1 MAKVGLEYARIAVLH
16 ENSAETTPSYSDC
29 IKLGAAV
36 KFDCKVN
43 LSKATLFADNRLQE
57 SRAKFKDG
65 TLSVDI
71 DDLLDEARTL
81 MLGHTVD
88 KTTSE
93 VISNA
98 GDKSPYMGF
107 GIVGTVERGGVTKH
121 RAIWFCKVQFEEPS
135 ESGETEGETF
145 KYNTT
150 SVSGTIF
157 TLKNGDYKYDRT
169 FDDIEEAKAYIN
181 EKAGVPASPPE
192 NGGET
197 PEVSNTVYNG
207 NPDNTESNPG

>member
-1 MAKVGLEYARIAVLH
+1 MAKVGLEYARIAKL
-16 ENSAETTPSYSDC
+16 NDSADLPSYSDC

-36 KFDCKVN
+36 KFDCKIN
-43 LSKATLFADNRLQE
+43 LSKAVLYADNKLQE

-71 DDLLDEARTL
+71 DDLLDEARAL
-81 MLGHTVD
+81 MLDHAVD
-88 KTTSE
+88 ETTSE

-98 GDKSPYMGF
+98 DDRSPYVGF

-145 KYNTT
+145 KYDTT
-150 SVSGTIF
+150 SVSGTIYA
-157 TLKNGDYKYDRT
+157 LKSGDYKYDKT

-181 EKAGVPASPPE
+181 EKAGVPAHPPE
-192 NGGET
+192 NEGTDSGE
-197 PEVSNTVYNG
+197 SNAEDIA
-207 NPDNTESNPG
+207 NPDDNPE